1 MEKGSK
7 VILMQPTGEA
17 KECKISKAKPAFCYF
32 NVKEEYRFN
41 TVLECL
47 EKKIN
52 GKWVECCDWN
62 MLIFPENTAVNPL
75 WTFHRKEL
83 AKEILFMMDER
94 KVSVIEKIV
103 RNLMETDELRRC
115 RLYTGNFSES

>member
-17 KECKISKAKPAFCYF
+17 KECKISKIKPAFCYF
-32 NVKEEYRFN
+32 TVKEEYRFN

-52 GKWVECCDWN
+52 GEWVEYCDWN
-62 MLIFPENTAVNPL
+62 MLVFPENTAVNPL
-75 WTFHRKEL
+75 WTTQRREL

-94 KVSVIEKIV
+94 KVSVIESIV
-103 RNLMETDELRRC
+103 RNLMETDEIRRC
-115 RLYTGNFSES
+115 RQYTENFSKS

>member
-17 KECKISKAKPAFCYF
+17 KECKISKTKPAFCYF
-32 NVKEEYRFN
+32 SVKEEYRFN

-52 GKWVECCDWN
+52 GKWVECCEWN
-62 MLIFPENTAVNPL
+62 MLTFPENTAVNPL
-75 WTFHRKEL
+75 WTFPRKEL
-83 AKEILFMMDER
+83 AKEILFLMDER
-94 KVSVIEKIV
+94 KVSVLERIA
-103 RNLMETDELRRC
+103 RNLMETDELRLC
-115 RLYTGNFSES
+115 RQYTENFSES

>member
-17 KECKISKAKPAFCYF
+17 KECKISKIKPAFCYF

-52 GKWVECCDWN
+52 GKWVECRDWD
-62 MLIFPENTAVNPL
+62 MLIFPENTAANPI
-75 WTFHRKEL
+75 WTYHRREL
-83 AKEILFMMDER
+83 AKEILFLNDEKKVIVLERITRELMDA
-94 KVSVIEKIV
+94 
-103 RNLMETDELRRC
+103 DELKRYLKATRN
-115 RLYTGNFSES
+115 TSES

>member
-32 NVKEEYRFN
+32 NIKEEYRFN

-52 GKWVECCDWN
+52 GKWVECYGWD

-75 WTFHRKEL
+75 WTSQRREL
-83 AKEILFMMDER
+83 AKEILFLMDER
-94 KVSVIEKIV
+94 KVSVLERITRE
-103 RNLMETDELRRC
+103 LMDADELKRYLKATRN
-115 RLYTGNFSES
+115 TSES